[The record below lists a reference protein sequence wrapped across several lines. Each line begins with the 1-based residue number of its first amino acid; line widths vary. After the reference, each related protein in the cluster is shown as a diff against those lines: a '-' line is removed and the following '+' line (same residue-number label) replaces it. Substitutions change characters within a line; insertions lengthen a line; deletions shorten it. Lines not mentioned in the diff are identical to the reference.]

1 MLPAAGGPRRS
12 IILGING
19 MKSECRLREKVPR
32 PVSWSGFVSGA
43 KKQHLGAQV
52 NLFLLIILV
61 ILIGSYVLDVI
72 VETLNVRHV
81 TTDLPSEFE
90 GYYDAEKYQ
99 KSQEYLK
106 ENTRF
111 GILTDTIITPIT
123 IAFILFGGF
132 NIVDRFARSFG
143 VGAIPTG
150 LIFAG
155 TLLFASQILSI
166 PFSLYSTFVIEEKYG
181 FNKTTPKTFFLDI
194 CKSWLL
200 IAVIGGPLLSA
211 VLWFFQKAGPW
222 AWAYCWIAV
231 TVFQIFLMFIA
242 PVVIMPL
249 FNKFIP
255 LEEGD
260 LKEAIE
266 SYARS
271 QKFKLKGIFTMDGS
285 KRSTK
290 TNAFFTGFGK
300 LRRIVLYDTL
310 IEKHSVRE
318 LVSILAHE
326 MGHYKKKHILKSVV
340 ISVLTTGLM
349 FYILS
354 MFINNPDLFAAFKME
369 HTSIYASL
377 LFFGFLYSPIQMVL
391 SLFGNMLSRK
401 HEYEADEYS
410 VKTYRDPGSM
420 IVALKKLSV
429 DNLSNLTPHPL
440 KVLLSYSHPPILKR
454 IQAIRQIV
462 PAASAEP

>member
-1 MLPAAGGPRRS
+1 
-12 IILGING
+12 
-19 MKSECRLREKVPR
+19 
-32 PVSWSGFVSGA
+32 
-43 KKQHLGAQV
+43 
-52 NLFLLIILV
+52 
-61 ILIGSYVLDVI
+61 
-72 VETLNVRHV
+72 
-81 TTDLPSEFE
+81 
-90 GYYDAEKYQ
+90 
-99 KSQEYLK
+99 
-106 ENTRF
+106 
-111 GILTDTIITPIT
+111 
-123 IAFILFGGF
+123 
-132 NIVDRFARSFG
+132 
-143 VGAIPTG
+143 
-150 LIFAG
+150 
-155 TLLFASQILSI
+155 
-166 PFSLYSTFVIEEKYG
+166 
-181 FNKTTPKTFFLDI
+181 
-194 CKSWLL
+194 
-200 IAVIGGPLLSA
+200 
-211 VLWFFQKAGPW
+211 
-222 AWAYCWIAV
+222 
-231 TVFQIFLMFIA
+231 
-242 PVVIMPL
+242 
-249 FNKFIP
+249 
-255 LEEGD
+255 
-260 LKEAIE
+260 
-266 SYARS
+266 
-271 QKFKLKGIFTMDGS
+271 MDGS